1 MFDQHLIAEF
11 LIFCLILFFSVHL
24 FYDLRMIRSRKRRN
38 VAVIGPPRPRG
49 GPTLVAYG
57 ASYFF
62 WLLFFISPGLLFI
75 GAYESVFAP
84 LIFQFLHQLWIQ
96 LVGACLIIMGV
107 LLADLG
113 RISRGIMAPSWAMPE
128 NYQLVTTGAYGLVRH
143 PLYFSSI
150 LMSLGLFFL
159 LSNILLLGCFIG
171 LLCYYFPAKKEE
183 EMLLERF
190 GRQYKEYK
198 SRVGM
203 FFPKIRKKDQ

>member
-1 MFDQHLIAEF
+1 MFDQHLIAKI
-11 LIFCLILFFSVHL
+11 LTFCLILFFSVHL
-24 FYDLRMIRSRKRRN
+24 FYDLKMTRSRKSRDI
-38 VAVIGPPRPRG
+38 AVIGLPRPRG

-57 ASYFF
+57 ASLFF
-62 WLLFFISPGLLFI
+62 WLMFFISPGLLFI

-84 LIFQFLHQLWIQ
+84 FILRYIHQLWIQ

-128 NYQLVTTGAYGLVRH
+128 NYQLVTTGAYGFVRH
-143 PLYFSSI
+143 PLYFSYI
-150 LMSLGLFFL
+150 LMSLGLFLL
-159 LSNILLLGCFIG
+159 LSNILLLGCFVG

-203 FFPKIRKKDQ
+203 IFPKIRKKDQ